1 MTAVDKYPK
10 EIDPAQ
16 KLFWEKMLESAKNT
30 TKTKIFEEILK
41 IKQSTED
48 LPWLSKFVANVFKSG
63 AGEAE
68 KKYPSRKR

>member
-1 MTAVDKYPK
+1 MTTVDKYPS

-30 TKTKIFEEILK
+30 TTTKIFEEILK